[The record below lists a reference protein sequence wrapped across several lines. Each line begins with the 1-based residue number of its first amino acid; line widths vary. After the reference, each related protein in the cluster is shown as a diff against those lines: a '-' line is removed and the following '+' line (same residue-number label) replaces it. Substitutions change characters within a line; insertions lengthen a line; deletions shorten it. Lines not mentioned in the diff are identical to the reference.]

1 MVNKRK
7 QKTNKT
13 VTTPRKRHVQGMKQ
27 KNTKLTPIIEQT
39 PVKVKESD
47 IKENEK
53 SNSIVGNSHTEE
65 KGIEL
70 QRIIKK
76 KQYRA
81 FNRLVK
87 EGKYTSAVMSA
98 KILGV
103 DKNTIMS
110 WLKTP
115 KIIKAMEH
123 DVNNYVSKIQSSK
136 DWKAQAYLLDKLEGN
151 KEEQE
156 TKQELKQ
163 LIVINT

>member
-1 MVNKRK
+1 MVEKRK
-7 QKTNKT
+7 KKTNT
-13 VTTPRKRHVQGMKQ
+13 AVTTPRKSKLQGMKQ
-27 KNTKLTPIIEQT
+27 KNIELTPIMEQT
-39 PVKVKESD
+39 PVKVKEND
-47 IKENEK
+47 IKENET
-53 SNSIVGNSHTEE
+53 SNSIVDTDLQT
-65 KGIEL
+65 KEL
-70 QRIIKK
+70 QRIVKK

-81 FNRLVK
+81 FVKLVK
-87 EGKYTSAVMSA
+87 EGKFTTAMVSA

-103 DKNTIMS
+103 SRPTIAE

-115 KIIKAMEH
+115 KVSKAMQY
-123 DVNNYVSKIQSSK
+123 DINNYVGKIQQSK